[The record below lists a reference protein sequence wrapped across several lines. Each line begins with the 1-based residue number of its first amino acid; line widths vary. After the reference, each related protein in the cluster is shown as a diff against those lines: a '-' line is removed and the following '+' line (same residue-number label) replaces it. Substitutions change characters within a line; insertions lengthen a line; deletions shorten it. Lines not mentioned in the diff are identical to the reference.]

1 MKVVKGNIFD
11 LAEQGEF
18 DVVVHGCNCFCT
30 MGKGIAKEVKTRYPW
45 VYEADLKTHK
55 GDKDKLGTVSLE
67 GVQAGQH
74 TFSIIN
80 AYTQY
85 DYRGSAGTVNL
96 DYEALRS
103 CFKHIKQRFSGCRIA
118 YPKIGAGLAGGDWN
132 IISAIIDEELE
143 GEDHTLVL
151 L

>member
-30 MGKGIAKEVKTRYPW
+30 MGKGIA
-45 VYEADLKTHK
+45 
-55 GDKDKLGTVSLE
+55 
-67 GVQAGQH
+67 
-74 TFSIIN
+74 
-80 AYTQY
+80 
-85 DYRGSAGTVNL
+85 
-96 DYEALRS
+96 
-103 CFKHIKQRFSGCRIA
+103 

-132 IISAIIDEELE
+132 TISAIIDEELE

>member
-45 VYEADLKTHK
+45 VYEADLRTHK
-55 GDKDKLGTVSLE
+55 GDREKLGKFSEAGVVSTGGEFTV
-67 GVQAGQH
+67 V
-74 TFSIIN
+74 N
-80 AYTQY
+80 AYTQFHYWGASVKVDY
-85 DYRGSAGTVNL
+85 D
-96 DYEALRS
+96 ALRS
-103 CFKHIKQRFSGCRIA
+103 CFRRIKISYSGYRIA
-118 YPKIGAGLAGGDWN
+118 YPKIGAGLAGGDWD
-132 IISAIIDEELE
+132 IISAIINEELE

>member
-1 MKVVKGNIFD
+1 MKAVKGNIFD

-30 MGKGIAKEVKTRYPW
+30 MGKGVAKEVKTRYPW

-55 GDKDKLGTVSLE
+55 GDSDKLGTFSE
-67 GVQAGQH
+67 AGVISKTGE
-74 TFSIIN
+74 FIIVN
-80 AYTQY
+80 AYTQFHY
-85 DYRGSAGTVNL
+85 WGAAVRVDYN
-96 DYEALRS
+96 ALRS
-103 CFKHIKQRFSGCRIA
+103 CFNKIKTIYSGNRIA
-118 YPKIGAGLAGGDWN
+118 YPKIGAGLAGGDWS